1 MGVWAMDISH
11 WYRALHALQSIED
24 FHLSELSLHP
34 LADYIDVISVRHWR
48 SQLSFYA
55 QTTFPGITSKP
66 LSLAMQGLGG
76 KLNYK
81 IMLLNDNIFNLT
93 SLIVITLLG
102 LWSEELTATLTV
114 LAYSLQIYQE
124 ASNLN
129 LKPSEHLRRQLKD
142 RKHYATQ
149 NSLPTWQNRTITQ
162 SARLAKGRF
171 S

>member
-1 MGVWAMDISH
+1 
-11 WYRALHALQSIED
+11 
-24 FHLSELSLHP
+24 
-34 LADYIDVISVRHWR
+34 
-48 SQLSFYA
+48 
-55 QTTFPGITSKP
+55 
-66 LSLAMQGLGG
+66 MQGLGG

-149 NSLPTWQNRTITQ
+149 NSLPT
-162 SARLAKGRF
+162 
-171 S
+171 